1 MRVWVVGRGLP
12 TKSNGMLG
20 SFELEQ
26 AQMLAKAGLDV
37 CYFGISVRS
46 AKNLHKIGYFQDRI
60 DNVFVY
66 SYNFPFGRVLSTEYT
81 DKIFE
86 RSFKNLAAKAIQ
98 LNGAPDIIHVHYP
111 AQRPYSAF
119 ARYQTAGVKIVA
131 TEHWTKVQN
140 KTIGKKNI
148 ENIKQFCHK
157 CDSLICVGSS
167 LVTAIR
173 EITGTKKN
181 IAVVPN
187 VVNSNFIC
195 EPMEHEGIRFVA
207 AGRLV
212 HHKQFDKIAEAFVTQ
227 FSNADDAFLTIAG
240 NGEDYKKI
248 EQLIKHSR
256 MSNRVKLPG
265 TLTREEMATVMASS
279 DVLISYSK
287 LETFCV
293 PVIEAWMSGMPV
305 IVSSISPVALDY
317 NDAKLGIFVDCD
329 DIITLKHAMKQ
340 MYKYSKQYDK
350 CWISKFAR
358 ANFSESAVANKLI
371 GIYNSLV

>member
-26 AQMLAKAGLDV
+26 AQMLAKAGLEV

-46 AKNLHKIGYFQDRI
+46 AKNLHKIGYFQDKI

-66 SYNFPFGRVLSTEYT
+66 SYNFPFGRFLSTEYT
-81 DKIFE
+81 DKICE

-98 LNGAPDIIHVHYP
+98 LHGTPDIIHVHYP

-119 ARYQTAGVKIVA
+119 AGYQSAGVKIVA
-131 TEHWTKVQN
+131 TEHWTKVQD
-140 KTIGKKNI
+140 KSIGEKNI
-148 ENIKQFCHK
+148 QDLNDFCEK
-157 CDSLICVGSS
+157 VDYFICVGSS
-167 LVTAIR
+167 LINAIR
-173 EITGTKKN
+173 EITGTKRN
-181 IAVVPN
+181 IAIVPN
-187 VVNSNFIC
+187 VVNSIFLQKPNA
-195 EPMEHEGIRFVA
+195 HEGVYFVA

-212 HHKQFDKIAEAFVTQ
+212 PHKQFVKIAEAFIDQ
-227 FSNADDAFLTIAG
+227 FCQVNDTFLTIAG
-240 NGEDYKKI
+240 SGEDFGKIKKLVK
-248 EQLIKHSR
+248 EAN
-256 MSNRVKLPG
+256 MENRVKLTG
-265 TLTREEMATVMASS
+265 TVTRKEMASIVESS
-279 DVLISYSK
+279 DVLVSYSR

-293 PVIEAWMSGMPV
+293 PVIEAWMCGIPV
-305 IVSSISPVALDY
+305 IVSSTSPVAIDY
-317 NDAKLGIFVDCD
+317 NDEKLGIFVDCD

-340 MYKYSKQYDK
+340 MYKYSKRYDK
-350 CWISKFAR
+350 CWISKYAR